1 MTLQRFLIEN
11 YGPHVDAFKMAL
23 AEAIKFSRL
32 NGISQITLVIS
43 AKGGFPGTIIGEFFG
58 DRISKL
64 LCKGGVVDL
73 GHGISMN
80 LEIPRNLSSHKNFG
94 TLLAT
99 YLSEEDMSIIDALRT
114 VQAVVY
120 LPWHEEEGKKWLA
133 CWSPVI
139 WGNSS
144 WIIKP
149 LTFTQ
154 DIEEALSRLTKVIN
168 LSTGLA
174 HPSDKEFAKRMF
186 LKLKNEGHQV
196 EPEDVKFW
204 AIKNG
209 WQVRHAKELE
219 KLATKY
225 F

>member
-11 YGPHVDAFKMAL
+11 YGPNVDAFKMAL

-133 CWSPVI
+133 CWNPVI

-209 WQVRHAKELE
+209 WQARHAKELE

>member
-1 MTLQRFLIEN
+1 MNIQRFLIEN
-11 YGPHVDAFKMAL
+11 HGPNVDAFKMAL
-23 AEAIKFSRL
+23 AEAIKFSHS
-32 NGISQITLVIS
+32 NGIGQITLIVP
-43 AKGGFPGTIIGEFFG
+43 AKGGFPNTVIGEFFG
-58 DRISKL
+58 DQTSKL

-73 GHGISMN
+73 GYGVSMN
-80 LEIPRNLSSHKNFG
+80 LEIPRNLSSHKKVG
-94 TLLAT
+94 VVLAT
-99 YLSEEDMSIIDALRT
+99 YLSEKDMSIIDALRT
-114 VQAVVY
+114 AQAVVY

-149 LTFTQ
+149 LTFTP

-186 LKLKNEGHQV
+186 LKLKSEGHSV
-196 EPEDVKFW
+196 EPENVKFW
-204 AIKNG
+204 AIQNG
-209 WQVRHAKELE
+209 WQARHAEELE

>member
-11 YGPHVDAFKMAL
+11 HGPNVDAFKMAL
-23 AEAIKFSRL
+23 AEAIKFSRS
-32 NGISQITLVIS
+32 NGIGQITLVVP
-43 AKGGFPGTIIGEFFG
+43 AKGGFPDTIIGEFFG